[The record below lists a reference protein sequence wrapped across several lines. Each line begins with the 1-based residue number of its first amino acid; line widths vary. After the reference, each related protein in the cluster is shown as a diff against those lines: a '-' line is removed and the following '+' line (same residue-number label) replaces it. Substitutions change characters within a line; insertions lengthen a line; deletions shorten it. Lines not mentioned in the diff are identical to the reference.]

1 MTGIRHTFA
10 KQAWKTAQMVAAFS
24 CLALTAAACAPG
36 HDTAGKAEPTDPY
49 LKTAAAE
56 WDSLF
61 NARDAAKLAALY
73 TEDALSMPVN
83 APTISGRQ
91 ALQAEIENFFSDNT
105 GRHETVVDEILATGE
120 WAIER
125 AHYTL
130 TFTPTGGP
138 EMIETGRHVMCRKK
152 VDGRWLIAWEIW
164 NTDT

>member
-1 MTGIRHTFA
+1 M
-10 KQAWKTAQMVAAFS
+10 AAALS
-24 CLALTAAACAPG
+24 CLVLAAAACAKG
-36 HDTAGKAEPTDPY
+36 HDTAGGGAATDPY
-49 LKTAAAE
+49 LNTAAAE

-61 NARDAAKLAALY
+61 NAHDAVKLAALY

-83 APTISGRQ
+83 APTIHGRQ
-91 ALQAEIENFFSDNT
+91 ALQAEIERFFSENM

-152 VDGRWLIAWEIW
+152 VGARWLIAWEIW
-164 NTDT
+164 NTETPVEQ